1 MMAPIWSPNNLRLL
15 WRSRFKPCL
24 RSDYFLLL
32 VQDDMLELGR
42 GGGGGQV
49 VSVLAFYADDP
60 NSESR
65 LSLQFFSVKFVFKKN
80 ENKQK
85 EAGVGAF

>member
-1 MMAPIWSPNNLRLL
+1 
-15 WRSRFKPCL
+15 
-24 RSDYFLLL
+24 
-32 VQDDMLELGR
+32 MLELGR
-42 GGGGGQV
+42 GGGGQV
-49 VSVLAFYADDP
+49 VSVLAFYADNP